1 MKERGFTLVETLV
14 AFAILA
20 VVLVA
25 FYEAMGTGFR
35 TFEKAAQVEQAV
47 LAAQSQLDRLVAL
60 RNIPDV
66 RQGVIEGTALTWRL
80 DVRRVRQ
87 AEGPSPV
94 QGALFRLTVTSD
106 AWRRNITLDRLV
118 LVPRE
123 RSAT

>member
-35 TFEKAAQVEQAV
+35 TFEKAAQVEHAV

-87 AEGPSPV
+87 EGPSPL
-94 QGALFRLTVTSD
+94 QSALFRLTVTSD
-106 AWRRNITLDRLV
+106 AWRRSITLDRLV